1 MNFSLLLS
9 RMQSSCNV
17 SVRYGNANVC
27 HKWCA
32 CEIACIAL
40 FAMFSCRSE
49 STFIFMSSSFTS
61 FLLQFSSFS
70 RCLSL
75 FLRSYRARSCRSPA
89 FFLPILFALPL
100 SLYARFFQPRETFS
114 IYFPHPSPV
123 GGAPILSR
131 LNTYQM
137 QLIFQ
142 HCICFWTTDFWSCVV
157 DSFLWQLCEKGQKKY
172 IGQVIRSNNKCSC
185 LLQYKF
191 LRKCCLIS

>member
-114 IYFPHPSPV
+114 IYFPHPSSAA
-123 GGAPILSR
+123 APHFYQDWTRTKCNWYFNIAFVFEPQISGLVLLILFCGNCAR
-131 LNTYQM
+131 
-137 QLIFQ
+137 
-142 HCICFWTTDFWSCVV
+142 
-157 DSFLWQLCEKGQKKY
+157 KG
-172 IGQVIRSNNKCSC
+172 
-185 LLQYKF
+185 
-191 LRKCCLIS
+191 RKNISAR